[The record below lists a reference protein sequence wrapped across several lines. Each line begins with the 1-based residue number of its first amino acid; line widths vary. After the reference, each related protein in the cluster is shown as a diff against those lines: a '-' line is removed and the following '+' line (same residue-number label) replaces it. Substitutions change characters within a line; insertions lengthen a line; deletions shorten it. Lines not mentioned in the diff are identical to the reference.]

1 MKKEIAKEFKR
12 IRRGRHIRRRSCGFH
27 CIKINHIG
35 VKIGGEEILRDVHVH
50 VHCGELTAVIGRNGA
65 GKSTLLKA
73 ILGEIPH
80 EGEILFSDLRDQN
93 HSRRKLRIGYVP
105 QALHID
111 KNTPISVY
119 DLMAGYVSRVPV
131 FFRCSPRVR
140 ERIRKQLA
148 IFQAEELMDK
158 AVCDLSG
165 GERQRVLLAL
175 ATMPTP
181 NLLVL
186 DEPAAGI
193 DRKGMQMFYE
203 TLQRIKDEYDMAVI
217 LVSHDLEYVKDY
229 TDSVVLLDKTVV
241 IQGPTKLVCA
251 SPEYEAVFGMGGSP
265 VELSAAEAGELPEQQ

>member
-1 MKKEIAKEFKR
+1 MRKEIAKEFKK
-12 IRRGRHIRRRSCGFH
+12 IRRGRHVRNRSCGFH

-35 VKIGGEEILRDVHVH
+35 VTIGGDEILRDVHVH

-73 ILGEIPH
+73 ILGEIDH

-93 HSRRKLRIGYVP
+93 HSRRKLKIGYVP

-119 DLMAGYVSRVPV
+119 DLMAGYISRVPV
-131 FFRCSPRVR
+131 FFRVSKRVR
-140 ERIRKQLA
+140 DRIRKQLMV
-148 IFQAEELMDK
+148 FQAEDLIDK
-158 AVCDLSG
+158 ALCDLSG

-175 ATMPTP
+175 ATLPTP

-193 DRKGMQMFYE
+193 DQKGIQSFYQ
-203 TLQRIKDEYDMAVI
+203 TLRRIKDEYDMAVI
-217 LVSHDLEYVKDY
+217 LVSHDLEYVKEY
-229 TDSVVLLDKTVV
+229 ADSVVLLDRTVV
-241 IQGPTKLVCA
+241 VQGPTKMVFA
-251 SPEYEAVFGMGGSP
+251 SPEYEEMFGTGQS
-265 VELSAAEAGELPEQQ
+265 EE